1 MSLVLS
7 SYQLFQIS
15 EQILTEIEKL
25 HEKITGF
32 SGKQP
37 NVPLTVLQIKIVFA
51 LTSPIDAGESKR
63 IQNLIQDK
71 IQGEKYNP
79 SNLKTQWDKTRPYV
93 GGSPK
98 YELRRQVL
106 ICSLTIPHWI
116 LTEPLVF
123 TCIILN
129 CPNFSPRDFWYFPSL
144 IIYAY
149 FLTSQLY
156 YTRFS
161 FSRLLLLLI
170 FFASLATSPCSLV
183 GSWCIVAYPD
193 QRLIFQAQLVVCY
206 DMSIA
211 LHIRQI

>member
-1 MSLVLS
+1 MRRQTEFSAK
-7 SYQLFQIS
+7 QLNIY
-15 EQILTEIEKL
+15 
-25 HEKITGF
+25 
-32 SGKQP
+32 
-37 NVPLTVLQIKIVFA
+37 LTVLQIPIVFA
-51 LTSPIDAGESKR
+51 VASLIYAVEFKR
-63 IQNLIQDK
+63 IQSLIQDK
-71 IQGEKYNP
+71 VQGKQPNP

-98 YELRRQVL
+98 YWVRRQVL

-144 IIYAY
+144 IICAY

-183 GSWCIVAYPD
+183 VN
-193 QRLIFQAQLVVCY
+193 
-206 DMSIA
+206 
-211 LHIRQI
+211 